1 MNAKRALLLA
11 VALLLCALGAC
22 IALGFVAR
30 LQYERALLVQI
41 APLPKWN
48 FPTAAQS
55 QTNTLLLLGDSRIQ
69 QWPRI
74 QIDGWN
80 VINAGVGGITSSQ
93 LALACAGP
101 IERTRPKVVLVQV
114 GINDLKLLGLR
125 PDLRNQLVQLYASNI
140 VQIVQQARKNGAQT
154 IVTTILPAGRPSL
167 ARRFVWSDAV
177 AQGVNEANA
186 LLLSALAK
194 QPDVRVVDLFEGRPP
209 FELYSDTLHLRPAAY
224 EMLSGLVSNL
234 VTNTNQK

>member
-1 MNAKRALLLA
+1 MKAKSAFSLA
-11 VALLLCALGAC
+11 VALFLGALGGC
-22 IALGFVAR
+22 IALGYAAR

-48 FPTAAQS
+48 LPAPTQS

-69 QWPRI
+69 QWPRF
-74 QIDGWN
+74 QINGWN

-93 LALACAGP
+93 LALACAEP

-140 VQIVQQARKNGAQT
+140 LQIVQQARKNGAQT
-154 IVTTILPAGRPSL
+154 IVTAILPTGRLSL
-167 ARRFVWSDAV
+167 ARRLVWSDTV
-177 AQGVNEANA
+177 AQGINEANA
-186 LLLSALAK
+186 LLLSAIAK
-194 QPDVRVVDLFEGRPP
+194 QPDVKVIDLFEGKPP
-209 FELYSDTLHLRPAAY
+209 LDLYSDTLHLRPAAY
-224 EMLSGLVSNL
+224 EKLSGLVSNL
-234 VTNTNQK
+234 VTNPDLK